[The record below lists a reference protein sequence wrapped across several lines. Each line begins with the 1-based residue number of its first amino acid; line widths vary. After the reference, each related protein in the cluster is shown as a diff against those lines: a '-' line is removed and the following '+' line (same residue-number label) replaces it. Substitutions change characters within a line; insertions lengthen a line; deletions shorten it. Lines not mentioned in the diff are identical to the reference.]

1 MKTELNELI
10 EISRFY
16 GTGKDYVIAGGGNTS
31 FKDGQFIW
39 IKASGFPL
47 ETLSM
52 EGLVKLDR
60 RKLEVISGKK
70 YSDNPLEREEEVKND
85 LTLAVEKDFS
95 DRRPSVETSLHN
107 LIGYSFVVHLHPAV
121 INGVLCSRKAEA
133 IVRENFGDEALFIP
147 YADPGYTLFKK
158 LEKEISG
165 YRDTKNRDPHIIFIE
180 NHGVFVGADTTPE
193 IRKIYEEI
201 IRIFSALCKPFP
213 EEGDFGFNPLL
224 AEVLPA
230 IRMLL
235 SRDSL
240 KTLRWRNNALI
251 DSFSKSQAQF
261 QKISHALTPDIIV
274 YCKHRYIY
282 IDHSSSASRIL
293 ESFRTQLERFTAE
306 YGFLPRVI
314 VIKDL
319 GIIASGENYRSAEQI
334 LDVYEDLLKISWYA
348 SFCGGIKLL
357 TPDQVDFIDKWE
369 VENYRRKISLGKGKA
384 GSNTNRIAV
393 VTGAAQGFGAGI
405 AGALLDQQMNIVV
418 ADINDE
424 KGKAFAES
432 LNEKNQAGHAVF
444 IRTDVSQPED
454 VKNMVYAAVRE
465 FGGLDLMISNA
476 AILKAGSLEEMDAG
490 TFRKMTEINYNG
502 FFYCAK
508 YASEVMKLQHR
519 EKPDHFTDIIQI
531 NSKSGLKGSNKNFA
545 YAGAKFG
552 GIGLTQS
559 FALELAPYR
568 IKVNSICPGNFFDGP
583 LWSDPSTGLFVQYL
597 KAGKVPGARTIED
610 VKRYY
615 EEQVPLG
622 RGCRTEDLMKAILY
636 VISQEYETG
645 QAVPVT
651 GGQVML
657 R

>member
-424 KGKAFAES
+424 K
-432 LNEKNQAGHAVF
+432 
-444 IRTDVSQPED
+444 
-454 VKNMVYAAVRE
+454 
-465 FGGLDLMISNA
+465 
-476 AILKAGSLEEMDAG
+476 
-490 TFRKMTEINYNG
+490 
-502 FFYCAK
+502 
-508 YASEVMKLQHR
+508 
-519 EKPDHFTDIIQI
+519 
-531 NSKSGLKGSNKNFA
+531 
-545 YAGAKFG
+545 
-552 GIGLTQS
+552 
-559 FALELAPYR
+559 
-568 IKVNSICPGNFFDGP
+568 
-583 LWSDPSTGLFVQYL
+583 
-597 KAGKVPGARTIED
+597 
-610 VKRYY
+610 
-615 EEQVPLG
+615 
-622 RGCRTEDLMKAILY
+622 
-636 VISQEYETG
+636 
-645 QAVPVT
+645 
-651 GGQVML
+651 
-657 R
+657 